1 MADRWY
7 YTVADQTFGPITT
20 EGLMQL
26 AGLGRLRPTDLV
38 WPEGKDR
45 DEAVEARVVLD
56 LVRPAAPAKRAPD
69 WLKDLRAEE
78 EAPAEPAAPAAPEW
92 LDDLRPAAETA
103 PSRPAV
109 PDWLED
115 VRQSE
120 EVTLVEPGPAA
131 PEPSEPRP
139 SGSGATPAA
148 PEPPAPPAAPPA
160 AAEAKP
166 RAPAAKPLHFL
177 IGSNTTRGLVRDTNE
192 DSLLL
197 RRGTWG
203 SGGESHEVALA
214 VVADGMGGHQGGG
227 RASRIVTGATAGVL
241 PALLGAGPDEPEPA
255 DLAKALDEGLRQANE
270 LIREAA
276 QADEAYKDMGSTAVA
291 LLVWGRHAYV
301 SLVGDCRVY
310 HWRAGRLTQVTRD
323 QTLVARMVE
332 LGQLTPEEAANHPR
346 RHEVAQ
352 ALGKSHLLEPARYDL
367 ALEGG
372 DWLIA
377 CSDGLPAHV
386 DDAALGQAILANRHS
401 PFALANRLIAL
412 SEAGGGSD
420 NCTVVAV
427 SCS

>member
-7 YTVADQTFGPITT
+7 YTHGGQTFGPITAA
-20 EGLMQL
+20 GLMEL
-26 AGLGRLRPTDLV
+26 VGLGRLGPADLI

-45 DEAVEARVVLD
+45 AQAVEARVALD
-56 LVRPAAPAKRAPD
+56 LVTPSRPAKPAPD

-78 EAPAEPAAPAAPEW
+78 EAPAAPAV
-92 LDDLRPAAETA
+92 
-103 PSRPAV
+103 PAV

-115 VRQSE
+115 VRQAE
-120 EVTLVEPGPAA
+120 QVAPAP

-139 SGSGATPAA
+139 SGSGAAPAGA
-148 PEPPAPPAAPPA
+148 EVPAQPAEPPAATPRPPAV
-160 AAEAKP
+160 
-166 RAPAAKPLHFL
+166 RPLHL
-177 IGSNTTRGLVRDTNE
+177 VIGSNTTRGLVRDTNE

-203 SGGESHEVALA
+203 SGGESQEVALV
-214 VVADGMGGHQGGG
+214 VVADGMGGHRGGG
-227 RASRIVTGATAGVL
+227 RASRIVTGALAGVL
-241 PALLGAGPDEPEPA
+241 PALLNAGTAGPAE
-255 DLAKALDEGLRQANE
+255 LAAALDAGLREANR

-276 QADEAYKDMGSTAVA
+276 SQDAACKDMGSTAVA
-291 LLVWGRHAYV
+291 LLVWGRRACI

-310 HWRAGRLTQVTRD
+310 HWRAGHLAQVTRD

-332 LGQLTPEEAANHPR
+332 LGQLTPEEAARHPR
-346 RHEVAQ
+346 RNEVSQ
-352 ALGKSHLLEPARYDL
+352 ALGKSHLLEPARYEL
-367 ALEGG
+367 ALEAG
-372 DWLIA
+372 DWLIT

-386 DDAALGQAILANRHS
+386 EDRVICGAINENRQS

-412 SEAGGGSD
+412 AEQGGGSD